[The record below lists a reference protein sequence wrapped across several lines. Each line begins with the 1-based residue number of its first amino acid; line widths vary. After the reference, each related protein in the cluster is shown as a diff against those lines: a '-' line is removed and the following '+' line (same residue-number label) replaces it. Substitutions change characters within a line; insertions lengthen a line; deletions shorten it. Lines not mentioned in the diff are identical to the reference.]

1 MYIIYRNILIYGF
14 GLGCRGGGVGCEC
27 AVGAPGCGWELYWV
41 LHECLVA
48 VREVGKGG
56 GMGEFKAHQAYHLS

>member
-1 MYIIYRNILIYGF
+1 M
-14 GLGCRGGGVGCEC
+14 GCEC

-48 VREVGKGG
+48 VREVGRGG
-56 GMGEFKAHQAYHLS
+56 GGGWVSSRPTRPIT